1 MEDDWSPYP
10 IRLRLLASECV
21 CELSEHIEKE
31 SLGYVHV
38 YAITMMHATLILI
51 SYSTIQNKA
60 CTNP

>member
-51 SYSTIQNKA
+51 SY
-60 CTNP
+60 